1 MLGTTSTIGMSYRDA
16 TAPMYGLEDS
26 EGWGCSSVENSNN
39 VLRPYAQSTV
49 TNK

>member
-26 EGWGCSSVENSNN
+26 EGGFYIT
-39 VLRPYAQSTV
+39 LRV
-49 TNK
+49 